1 MLNARREEYQHA
13 GTAALG
19 VAHPRTPSPIMRYMQ
34 RSTAI
39 PGPSTVPTRGI
50 VRTLRL
56 VGALAACLPAGGAP
70 AQSPAT
76 SDWGYYGGDALG
88 QHFSSLDEINRDNV
102 ARLVVAWTYRTGER
116 GEGFARAS
124 KLTFEATPVLA
135 FGLLYL
141 ETGTNIVIA
150 LDPESGRERWRF
162 DPHIDR
168 TAHYSEASS
177 RGVSVWESP
186 DPRHGELCRRRVF
199 TGTLDARLL
208 ALDAD
213 TGRPCTD
220 FGDAGQIDL
229 KRGVHIRDAGAYLVT
244 SPPALYAN
252 VVVIGSAIGD
262 NRATDVERG
271 IIRAYDAE
279 SGAQLWSFDP
289 LPDSPAHPAAAEWD
303 AAQAAGTGA
312 GNAWGVMSVDEEHG
326 LVLVP
331 TGSASPD
338 FYGGQR
344 LGSDR
349 FADSLLALDARS
361 GRLVW
366 HQQLVHHD
374 LWDYD
379 LAAQPVLGDVD
390 VHGVPVPAV
399 IQATK
404 TGMLYVFER
413 TRGQP
418 LIPIS
423 ERRVPASRV
432 PGERA
437 WPTQPFSSL
446 PALAPQRPVQPA
458 DAWGLTF
465 WDRAKCRALIASLRN
480 EGIFTPPD
488 TRGTLLTPG
497 YIGGVNWGGLAFD
510 EDRGRVIA
518 AVNRLPMAVTLLSR
532 DEFEHEVSSGA
543 YAHSE
548 FGRQTGTPYG
558 MRREP
563 LLSPWGLPCT
573 TPPWGTLVSV
583 DLLRKRIVWQVPLG
597 STEGFTPWFVPSRE
611 FGMPNMG
618 GPIAT
623 AGDLVFVGAAIDSYL
638 RAFDIETGRELWKY
652 HLPAG
657 GQATPMTYRAGR
669 DQRQYLV
676 ISAGGHGPLGTP
688 RGDYL
693 IAFALPAPARP

>member
-1 MLNARREEYQHA
+1 MPA
-13 GTAALG
+13 
-19 VAHPRTPSPIMRYMQ
+19 MQ
-34 RSTAI
+34 RST
-39 PGPSTVPTRGI
+39 S
-50 VRTLRL
+50 VRVLRC
-56 VGALAACLPAGGAP
+56 VSRTGALHASRALGVLIACVAAASAS
-70 AQSPAT
+70 AQSPAA
-76 SDWGYYGGDALG
+76 SDWGYYGGDPFG
-88 QHFSSLDEINRDNV
+88 QHFSSLDQINRDNV
-102 ARLVVAWTYRTGER
+102 GKLAVAWTYRTGEL
-116 GEGFARAS
+116 GAGFANAS

-135 FGLLYL
+135 FGRLYL

-150 LDPESGRERWRF
+150 LDPETGRERWRF

-168 TAHYSEASS
+168 ARHYSEVTS
-177 RGVSVWESP
+177 RGVSVWESA
-186 DPRHGELCRRRVF
+186 DAQHHGACLRRVF

-213 TGRPCTD
+213 SGQLCAD
-220 FGDAGQIDL
+220 FGNNGQVDL
-229 KRGVHIRDAGAYLVT
+229 TSGIRVRDPGAYLVT
-244 SPPALYAN
+244 SPPAVYGN
-252 VVVIGSAIGD
+252 VVVVGSAIGD
-262 NRATDVERG
+262 NRATSLERG
-271 IIRAYDAE
+271 IIRGFNAT
-279 SGAQLWSFDP
+279 SGEQLWSFDP
-289 LPDSPAHPAAAEWD
+289 LPDTPAHPAAAEWD
-303 AAQAAGTGA
+303 LAQAASTGA

-338 FYGGQR
+338 FYGGLR
-344 LGSDR
+344 LGSNR
-349 FADSLLALDARS
+349 LADSLLALDARS

-366 HQQLVHHD
+366 QQQLVHHD

-379 LAAQPVLGDVD
+379 LAAQPVLGDLEVR
-390 VHGVPVPAV
+390 GVPVPAV

-404 TGMLYVFER
+404 SGMLYVFER
-413 TRGQP
+413 THGQP
-418 LIPIS
+418 LVPMT
-423 ERRVPASRV
+423 ERRVPASHV
-432 PGERA
+432 PGEHA
-437 WPTQPFSSL
+437 SPTQPFSSL
-446 PALAPQRPVQPA
+446 PALAPQTAVRPQ
-458 DAWGLTF
+458 DAWGLTL
-465 WDRAKCRALIASLRN
+465 WDRARCRARIASLRN

-488 TRGTLLTPG
+488 IHGTLLTPG
-497 YIGGVNWGGLAFD
+497 YIGGVNWGGVAFD

-518 AVNRLPMAVTLLSR
+518 AVNRLPMVVTLLAR
-532 DEFEHEVSSGA
+532 EEFEREVHSGE
-543 YAHSE
+543 YPQSE
-548 FGRQTGTPYG
+548 FGRQAGAPYG

-573 TPPWGTLVSV
+573 TPPWGTLVSI
-583 DLLRKRIVWQVPLG
+583 DLRRGRIAWQVPLG

-611 FGMPNMG
+611 FGMPAMG

-623 AGDLVFVGAAIDSYL
+623 AGDLVFIGAAMDSYL

-693 IAFALPAPARP
+693 IAFALPPGTLAQP